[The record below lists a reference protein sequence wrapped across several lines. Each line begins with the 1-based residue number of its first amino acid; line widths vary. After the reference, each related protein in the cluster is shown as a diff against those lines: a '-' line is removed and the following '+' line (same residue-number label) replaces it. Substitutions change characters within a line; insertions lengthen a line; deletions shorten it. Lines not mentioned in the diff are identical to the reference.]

1 MLTLPITN
9 YTVWQIKKGVK
20 IIALVLLLIIALGNI
35 YNIIFTKR
43 IRLNPESYTTKNGF
57 VFFTSQKEYIDIV
70 RSYRYDFGTGIII
83 HRMRSGESYWDVA
96 RMNRISIDTLIS
108 ANPFFESLQ
117 AEEGIE
123 IAVPLEN
130 GVLLAADS
138 MLDVFRMSRIVT
150 YTGSVQGDYIHS
162 ILRILSP
169 DDIRFA
175 FFREAKPEIVNN
187 SLERLY
193 AMRKMF
199 QSPIRGN
206 YTSMYGQRVDPFI
219 HGVAFHNGIDING
232 RTGDPIYPAR
242 EGMVSFI
249 GWYGNMGQCVKIQHP
264 EGYETF
270 YGHCS
275 SIRVKVGDYV
285 KKDEIIAAIGS
296 TGRSTGSHLHFMLR
310 RHGHLI
316 DPLLIIW

>member
-9 YTVWQIKKGVK
+9 YTVWQIKKGLK
-20 IIALVLLLIIALGNI
+20 ITALVLFLILALGNV
-35 YNIIFTKR
+35 YNIIFAER
-43 IRLNPESYTTKNGF
+43 IKLNPETYTTKNGF
-57 VFFTSQKEYIDIV
+57 IFFTSQKDYIDII
-70 RSYRYDFGTGIII
+70 RSYRYDPGTSLTV
-83 HRMRSGESYWDVA
+83 HKMRSGESYWDVA
-96 RMNRISIDTLIS
+96 RRNRISIDTLIS
-108 ANPFFESLQ
+108 ANPFLESLQ
-117 AEEGIE
+117 ASEGME
-123 IAVPLEN
+123 IVVPVEN

-138 MLDVFRMSRIVT
+138 LLDVLRMSRMLT
-150 YTGSVQGDYIHS
+150 YSGSVQGDYIHS
-162 ILRILSP
+162 IFRIFSL

-175 FFREAKPEIVNN
+175 FYREAKPEIVNN

-199 QSPIRGN
+199 QSPMHGN

-219 HGVAFHNGIDING
+219 HGMAFHNGIDIKGN
-232 RTGDPIYPAR
+232 TGDPIYPAR
-242 EGMVSFI
+242 EGMVSFT
-249 GWYGNMGQCVKIQHP
+249 GWYGNMGKCVKIQHP
-264 EGYETF
+264 EGYETY

-275 SIRVKVGDYV
+275 SIKVNVGDYV
-285 KKDEIIAAIGS
+285 TKKDIIATIGS